1 MNPRAQLT
9 HYTVETVGPK
19 SRDLSKATE
28 RPQTDQNLGLLT
40 PIPGL
45 LQLHTLPVLLP

>member
-9 HYTVETVGPK
+9 HYTVQTVGSE
-19 SRDLSKATE
+19 SRDLSKTTE
-28 RPQTDQNLGLLT
+28 KPQRDQNLGLLT

-45 LQLHTLPVLLP
+45 LKLYTLPILLP